1 MADTTTPKY
10 GWVQPAVGGD
20 ASTWGTTINN
30 DLALIDAQ
38 VWSNEQGVAPVGTVV
53 MFAGPTA
60 PANWF
65 LCQGQSLSTT
75 TYAALFNVIGYAF
88 GGSGANYNLPN
99 FVSRFP
105 EGAPGTG
112 GGTGGAATATLAI
125 ANLPSHNHAVTIGDP
140 SHYHTA
146 VNDPGHTHGVN
157 QTGHSHGD
165 PGHTHGASAG
175 DSGTHVHGSSLM
187 RFVGSGGTL
196 GVGVA
201 PNNVIVGN
209 TDASNAPG
217 VNVTIN
223 GANTGIQPANAN
235 VSIAL
240 AGTGI
245 TNTSAAVTGVT
256 ATTAAVGSAT
266 PISTLPPFLNINFI
280 IRYA

>member
-1 MADTTTPKY
+1 MAATQTPNY
-10 GWVQPAVGGD
+10 GWTQPNIGGD
-20 ASTWGTTINN
+20 ASVWGNELNN

-75 TYAALFNVIGYAF
+75 TYAALFNVISYNF
-88 GGSGANYNLPN
+88 GGSGTNFNLPN

-105 EGAPGTG
+105 EGAVSVG
-112 GGTGGAATATLAI
+112 GGSGGAATATLAI
-125 ANLPSHNHAVTIGDP
+125 ANLPSHNHAVTISDP
-140 SHYHTA
+140 SHYHGA

-175 DSGTHVHGSSLM
+175 DSGTHSHGSSLM
-187 RFVGSGGTL
+187 RFVGSGGTYGINL
-196 GVGVA
+196 G
-201 PNNVIVGN
+201 PNVNIGN
-209 TDASNAPG
+209 TDPSNAPG

>member
-1 MADTTTPKY
+1 LADTTTPKY

-75 TYAALFNVIGYAF
+75 TYAALFNVIGYNF
-88 GGSGANYNLPN
+88 GGSGANFLLPN

-105 EGAPGTG
+105 EGATAQG

-146 VNDPGHTHGVN
+146 VNDPGHTHGVS
-157 QTGHSHGD
+157 QSPHAHPD

-187 RFVGSGGTL
+187 RFVGSGGTYGINL
-196 GVGVA
+196 G
-201 PNNVIVGN
+201 PNVNIGN
-209 TDASNAPG
+209 TDPSNAPG
-217 VNVTIN
+217 VNVVVN
-223 GANTGIQPANAN
+223 SAYTGQQAQNAN
-235 VSIAL
+235 VSIAV

-266 PISTLPPFLNINFI
+266 PISILPPFLNINFI